1 MREKLKN
8 QPLRLLTFLYSVEH
22 VQVLQVY
29 KFFSSQ
35 KKKKKVAFFPS
46 SFVKCLETPQN
57 FRNWNLNKLRNTVR
71 VLSKMYKHCPCF
83 YQRYVHLIYLT
94 VKRS

>member
-35 KKKKKVAFFPS
+35 KKKKKSRIFFQQ
-46 SFVKCLETPQN
+46 FRQM
-57 FRNWNLNKLRNTVR
+57 FRNSSKLQK
-71 VLSKMYKHCPCF
+71 LESKQIKKH
-83 YQRYVHLIYLT
+83 REGV
-94 VKRS
+94 VKDV

>member
-8 QPLRLLTFLYSVEH
+8 QPLRLLTFRYSVEH

-35 KKKKKVAFFPS
+35 KKKKKSRIFFQQ
-46 SFVKCLETPQN
+46 FRQM
-57 FRNWNLNKLRNTVR
+57 FRNSSKLQK
-71 VLSKMYKHCPCF
+71 LESKQMKKH
-83 YQRYVHLIYLT
+83 REGV
-94 VKRS
+94 VEDV

>member
-22 VQVLQVY
+22 VQVLQV
-29 KFFSSQ
+29 FFFP

>member
-8 QPLRLLTFLYSVEH
+8 QPLRLLTFRYSVEH

-35 KKKKKVAFFPS
+35 KKKKKSHFFQQ
-46 SFVKCLETPQN
+46 FRQM
-57 FRNWNLNKLRNTVR
+57 FRNSSKLQK
-71 VLSKMYKHCPCF
+71 LESKQIKKH
-83 YQRYVHLIYLT
+83 REGV
-94 VKRS
+94 VEDV